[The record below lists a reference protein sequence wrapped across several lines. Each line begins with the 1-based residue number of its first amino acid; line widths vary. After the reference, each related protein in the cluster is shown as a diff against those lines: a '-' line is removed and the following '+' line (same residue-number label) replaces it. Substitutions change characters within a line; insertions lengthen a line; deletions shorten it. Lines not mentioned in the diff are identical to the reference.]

1 MRSFSNI
8 IIRAVTG
15 LVLALALFFMPGREI
30 PAIDQQAD
38 DYFESAISQAG
49 VAYATCRVINASVSV
64 IGDSDVQLEP
74 AGIGISLAAGKV
86 LDPIDDMTERL
97 SNVLVTA
104 IVSLGI
110 QKLAYEIG
118 VSIAPDILGVVL
130 LIYTVLVLVPGQYG
144 RRFQFL
150 LLRIGAIVIIAR
162 FLLPITSIAN
172 DYLLSNY
179 FSGEI
184 EQATADLA
192 VYSGTLDTL
201 KEIEF
206 PAYDGFF
213 GTIENSASFVQER
226 TLALKDAL
234 DLMLSNI
241 GSIIDSLLTLTWL
254 FAGIFVIQVILM
266 PLGVLWLLVKLV
278 NTLFATN
285 LTVLSKASASVTAD
299 NSAKSVDGSA

>member
-1 MRSFSNI
+1 
-8 IIRAVTG
+8 
-15 LVLALALFFMPGREI
+15 MPGREI

>member
-1 MRSFSNI
+1 
-8 IIRAVTG
+8 
-15 LVLALALFFMPGREI
+15 MPGREI

-130 LIYTVLVLVPGQYG
+130 LIYTVLVLVPGQHG

-299 NSAKSVDGSA
+299 NRAKSVDGSA